1 MENTKE
7 HEAWIEGTKM
17 CRELDIDHIVMN
29 TLKGFADSYKSAMG
43 NSKQQIKTDF
53 HASDFINDLRI
64 EDKLKECYIVEYQ
77 HLKQE
82 R

>member
-29 TLKGFADSYKSAMG
+29 TLKGFADSYKCAS
-43 NSKQQIKTDF
+43 NERQQLTTDF
-53 HASDFINDLRI
+53 TCADFLKELRI
-64 EDKLKECYIVEYQ
+64 PTELKESYIHQYNE
-77 HLKQE
+77 LKKP
-82 R
+82 